1 MKKSIFILL
10 VIPFLLS
17 CSTQK
22 NTSGRRFYHETT
34 TKYNIYFNG
43 KTSYEEGLQAID
55 KSAQEDFTN
64 ILPLYAISHHESA
77 SAATSQME
85 RTIEKCRKCIKLHS
99 IKARPKPNPKKR
111 SDPKYRDWLKREEF
125 NKEIDKAWLLLGMA
139 EFHKGDFL
147 GSVGTF
153 NYIERHYAYDKDMLA
168 QCQLWRVRAY
178 SEMDWIYE
186 AEDLMNKVK
195 QDDLSR
201 KHASLYAAVKA
212 DLMLK
217 LERYNQAIPLLKLA
231 REDEHKPQQKTRI
244 NYILAQLY
252 EQQNNRP
259 LALEHYQKVIKASPS
274 VEMKFNA
281 QLKKALLNP
290 NSQKAVKSLK
300 KMAKLDKNKD
310 LLDLIYTAIG
320 DICLHQKDTAQAL
333 ENYALAIEKSTQNGM
348 PKARALI
355 TAADICYKQQN
366 YVQAQPYYSEASQIL
381 STDNKDYLRVQHL
394 AETLSELVTEQQV
407 VILQDSLQH
416 LATLSEDEQMAIVK
430 KLIEDLEK
438 KEKEEQEKAEQLAR
452 QQENELND
460 GPRGVNTRGMLGGST
475 GSGEWY
481 FYNPQLLK
489 QGKQEFAKKWGN
501 RTLEDNWRRI
511 MKSGSAFA
519 TNDADSE
526 NEEGT
531 NEQAN
536 DTTKTQATLVTDN
549 KDPQFYLQ
557 QIPKTQE
564 DIDASNELI
573 ATALYNMVG
582 IYETKVEDP
591 VLAQQTYEEFLRR
604 FPQDKRKLELL
615 YRQYLTAL
623 KNNNQ
628 EQATNIRQQIIR
640 EYPDTKE
647 AKIASDPDYFAN
659 AVRMLQEQD
668 SLYEQT
674 YNTYQKGEYR
684 QVKQQTE
691 QFEQK
696 YPTSTLMPR
705 FLFLK
710 AVSVGKTE
718 PKNAFVAAL
727 RNLLDRYPQHELGTM
742 AKDMLAKMNV
752 DTDAKVED
760 GNNGLLNKRE
770 EITLEQ
776 DTIPQDVHF
785 DAERKEP
792 AMVLLVLPQ
801 QNDEK
806 NKDNKQGNEQLNYLQ
821 YQIAVF
827 NFSQFLIKDYDLQ
840 AVPFFQDGLSALQIK
855 GFESLDE
862 TDWYISLIRAN
873 KEVAQLLSTEQIQTI
888 GITEKNY
895 QLLGNP
901 FTLNDYL
908 DFIQNT
914 AK

>member
-1 MKKSIFILL
+1 MKKVIFILL
-10 VIPFLLS
+10 LIPLFLS

-22 NTSGRRFYHETT
+22 NTKARRIYHQTT

-43 KTSYEEGLQAID
+43 ATSYDEGLQAIE
-55 KSAQEDFTN
+55 KAAQEDYTN
-64 ILPLYAISHHESA
+64 ILPLYAVSHHEAA

-99 IKARPKPNPKKR
+99 IKSRPKPNPKKR
-111 SDPKYRDWLKREEF
+111 SDPKYREWLKREEF

-153 NYIERHYAYDKDMLA
+153 NYIERHYAYDKDMIA

-178 SEMDWIYE
+178 SEMGWIYE

-201 KHASLYAAVKA
+201 KHAGLYAAVKA

-231 REDEHKPQQKTRI
+231 REDENKRQQRTRI

-252 EQQNNRP
+252 EKQNNRP
-259 LALEHYQKVIKASPS
+259 LAEEYFSKVVKASPS
-274 VEMKFNA
+274 AEMKFNA
-281 QLKKALLNP
+281 QLHKALLNQNP
-290 NSQKAVKSLK
+290 QKAVKSLK

-320 DICLHQKDTAQAL
+320 DIYLQQKDTSAAL
-333 ENYALAIEKSTQNGM
+333 ENYALAIEKSTQSGM

-355 TAADICYKQQN
+355 TAADLCYKQQN
-366 YVQAQPYYSEASQIL
+366 YAQAQPYYSEASQIL

-394 AETLSELVTEQQV
+394 AESLTELVTEQQI

-416 LATLSEDEQMAIVK
+416 LATLSEEEQMVIVK
-430 KLIEDLEK
+430 KIIEDLEK
-438 KEKEEQEKAEQLAR
+438 KEKEEQEKATQLAR
-452 QQENELND
+452 QQENEKSD
-460 GPRGVNTRGMLGGST
+460 GPRSVNTRGMLGST
-475 GSGEWY
+475 IGSGEWY
-481 FYNPQLLK
+481 FYNAQLLK

-511 MKSGSAFA
+511 MKSGSAIA
-519 TNDADSE
+519 SLDSQDAD
-526 NEEGT
+526 T
-531 NEQAN
+531 PEQNITDSIAN
-536 DTTKTQATLVTDN
+536 SASQQKTLVTDN

-557 QIPKTQE
+557 QIPKTPE
-564 DIDASNELI
+564 DIEESNQQI

-591 VLAQQTYEEFLRR
+591 ILAKQTYEEFLRR
-604 FPQDKRKLELL
+604 FPQDERKLELL
-615 YRQYLTAL
+615 YRQYLTSL

-628 EQATNIRQQIIR
+628 NEAESVRQQIISK
-640 EYPDTKE
+640 YPNSNE
-647 AKIASDPDYFAN
+647 AKIAADPNYFAN

-674 YNTYQKGEYR
+674 YSTYKIAKYR
-684 QVKQQTE
+684 EVKQQTKE
-691 QFEQK
+691 FEQK

-705 FLFLK
+705 FLFLN
-710 AVSVGKTE
+710 AVAVGKTE
-718 PKNAFVAAL
+718 PKDNFVSSL
-727 RNLLDRYPQHELGTM
+727 KDLLERYPQHELGTM

-752 DTDAKVED
+752 DADAKVED
-760 GNNGLLNKRE
+760 GNNSLLNKRE
-770 EITLEQ
+770 EITLAE
-776 DTIPQDVHF
+776 DTLPEGLSF
-785 DAERKEP
+785 DSERKEP
-792 AMVLLVLPQ
+792 SMVLLVLPKLT
-801 QNDEK
+801 DENQK
-806 NKDNKQGNEQLNYLQ
+806 EDNRLNYLQ
-821 YQIAVF
+821 YQVAVF

-840 AVPFFQDGLSALQIK
+840 AVPYFMNGQCALQIK

-862 TDWYISLIRAN
+862 TDWYISLIRSN
-873 KEVAQLLSTEQIQTI
+873 PEVAKLLTTEQIQTI

-901 FTLNDYL
+901 FTLEDYL
-908 DFIQNT
+908 DFMLNIL
-914 AK
+914 K